1 MNLILTH
8 DKYNINHIY
17 YSDSIKNTVIENS
30 DFAKVL
36 FSNDDLYLNGVY
48 LLINF
53 HDVSMET
60 YYNKYKCIINTEK
73 NINMFK
79 FLYKLE
85 HDILHKY
92 NTHKNKKLI
101 IHNQLKQGNIK
112 LFIENSNVSKK
123 YNSVQFLLKISG
135 IWDKGNEIGLTYKF
149 IML

>member
-1 MNLILTH
+1 MNLILSH

-73 NINMFK
+73 NTNMFK

-92 NTHKNKKLI
+92 NAHKNKKLI

-112 LFIENSNVSKK
+112 LFIEDSNVSKK

>member
-1 MNLILTH
+1 MNLILSH

-112 LFIENSNVSKK
+112 LFIEDSNVSKK

>member
-1 MNLILTH
+1 MNLILPH